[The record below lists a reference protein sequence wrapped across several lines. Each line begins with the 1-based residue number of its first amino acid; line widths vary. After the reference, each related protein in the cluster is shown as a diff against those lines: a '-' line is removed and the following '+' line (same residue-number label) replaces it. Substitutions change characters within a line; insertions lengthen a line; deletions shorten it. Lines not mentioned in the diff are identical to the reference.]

1 MGWFFGIAGWSSPVA
16 RQAHNLKVA
25 GSNPAPATIPNRL
38 GGKDLWLRGRAADT
52 KTDTNF
58 GALLAVLS
66 QISGRID
73 FFAGGRA
80 PIAEDFG

>member
-1 MGWFFGIAGWSSPVA
+1 VP
-16 RQAHNLKVA
+16 
-25 GSNPAPATIPNRL
+25 PP
-38 GGKDLWLRGRAADT
+38 
-52 KTDTNF
+52 
-58 GALLAVLS
+58 LAVLS